1 MCEELYYDDCIYLNR
16 KYDLVKVIK
25 SWVRPEGMIISPK
38 KMWTPEQDEFI
49 LTHEIEESI
58 ELLGRSE
65 NSIKMR
71 LRRL

>member
-38 KMWTPEQDEFI
+38 KCGHQ
-49 LTHEIEESI
+49 
-58 ELLGRSE
+58 
-65 NSIKMR
+65 NKMN
-71 LRRL
+71 LY